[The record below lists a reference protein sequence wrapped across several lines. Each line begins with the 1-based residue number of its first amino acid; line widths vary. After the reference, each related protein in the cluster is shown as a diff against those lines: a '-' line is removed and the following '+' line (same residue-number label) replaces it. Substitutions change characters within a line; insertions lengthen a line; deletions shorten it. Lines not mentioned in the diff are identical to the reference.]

1 MTQKVDPCA
10 LVLRDALPWRGGDS
24 IIDERLHAMA
34 TLVDHPMAVVTALRH
49 RAVIKAPGSDDHHS
63 VTIRNAL
70 VGGRDGDGGRT
81 TWLAIG
87 RAIQLRIEDI
97 QDGSGDTELSGTTI
111 EDARR
116 HVHGIIDVWRARE
129 ARIVRAEDEP
139 IRRTCAHVERDLLL
153 ERAVQACTGHISAA
167 LSMEGVTEDAFYQIV
182 TSMHRPPSVEIRR
195 SAAAIGSGR
204 VHTPGH
210 TQFPRMSRA
219 LEATIDPRL
228 RGCMIG
234 EGGNNHIT
242 LRPCVARHADVSPA
256 DAMETLRRRTD
267 PTHSRLP
274 VEFS

>member
-1 MTQKVDPCA
+1 MTRKAHPCA

-24 IIDERLHAMA
+24 VIDERLHAMT
-34 TLVDHPMAVVTALRH
+34 TLVEHPMAVVTALRH
-49 RAVIKAPGSDDHHS
+49 RAVVKAPGSDDHHS

-87 RAIQLRIEDI
+87 RAIQLRVEDI
-97 QDGSGDTELSGTTI
+97 QDGAGDTDLSGTTI
-111 EDARR
+111 EDVRR
-116 HVHGIIDVWRARE
+116 HVHGLVDVWRARE
-129 ARIVRAEDEP
+129 ARIVRAEDQP
-139 IRRTCAHVERDLLL
+139 IQRTRAHVERDLLL
-153 ERAVQACTGHISAA
+153 ERAVQTCTGHISAA
-167 LSMEGVTEDAFYQIV
+167 LSIEGATEDAFYQIV
-182 TSMHRPPSVEIRR
+182 TSMHRPPSVEIRK
-195 SAAAIGSGR
+195 SATAIGSGR
-204 VHTPGH
+204 LHTPGH

-219 LEATIDPRL
+219 LEATIDRGL

-267 PTHSRLP
+267 PRFSGLP